1 VDINKVSV
9 EGRKYIML
17 KNVAVAALA
26 AIFFGSLTACGD
38 DTDDD
43 TATEDTAVEET
54 GQESE

>member
-1 VDINKVSV
+1 
-9 EGRKYIML
+9 ML